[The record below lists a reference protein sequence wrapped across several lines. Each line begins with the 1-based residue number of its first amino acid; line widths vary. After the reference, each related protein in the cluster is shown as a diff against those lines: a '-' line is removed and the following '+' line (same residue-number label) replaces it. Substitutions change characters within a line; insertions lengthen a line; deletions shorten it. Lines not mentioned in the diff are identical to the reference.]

1 MCNCGTLPF
10 AGKALDRLTILG
22 GVCMLTALLSGC
34 GKEPVSAS
42 TPTASISASSPES
55 LSKPIGKL
63 ADATTAVKPA
73 DSSATKVPATIEEQR
88 KLLIGKWTQQRT
100 GTRNLTVREDGTA
113 TMTVDLIS
121 PYRFVFG
128 NKLTVEIAWTLKD
141 GRLIFETT
149 GGKPSVKV
157 DVLTKMFGNK
167 RDQPILE
174 LSSTRLLLK
183 DADKGEPDHD
193 WSRVTTK

>member
-1 MCNCGTLPF
+1 MCKRETLSF
-10 AGKALDRLTILG
+10 AGKALGRLTILG

-34 GKEPVSAS
+34 GKEPVAAS
-42 TPTASISASSPES
+42 TPTASISAFSPES
-55 LSKPIGKL
+55 LPKPTGEPTET
-63 ADATTAVKPA
+63 TTAVKSA
-73 DSSATKVPATIEEQR
+73 DSSAEKVPATDEER
-88 KLLIGKWTQQRT
+88 CKLLIGKWTQQRT

-113 TMTVDLIS
+113 TMTVDLTS

-193 WSRVTTK
+193 WSRVTSE